1 MTIARILFDLVVAG
15 IATAG
20 FGLLFRT
27 EGKSLLPC
35 ALIGGAGY
43 IVYDWIVLE
52 FASAPVAAFLSCLLV
67 GLIAE
72 AAARILKGPTIVFA
86 TMGIIPMVPGY
97 GMYRTMEA
105 FTFLMMLPLQRT
117 TIDSGRQPST
127 SRAFDA
133 PYAMAMGSVQP
144 SAGTSSSRRISRY
157 SSYTRFSMLLTSFQV
172 MCSCLICRRRPGR
185 SLIGRAAFF
194 SFLLFSC
201 TIYLKN
207 SVEKRSIRTM

>member
-35 ALIGGAGY
+35 AVIGGLGY

-52 FASAPVAAFLSCLLV
+52 YASAPVAAFISCLLV
-67 GLIAE
+67 GLISE
-72 AAARILKGPTIVFA
+72 VAARVLKGPTIVFA

-105 FTFLMMLPLQRT
+105 VVQADYERATAVGME
-117 TIDSGRQPST
+117 TIL
-127 SRAFDA
+127 
-133 PYAMAMGSVQP
+133 V
-144 SAGTSSSRRISRY
+144 AGAIALSLGFATVVARRLLSRRRV
-157 SSYTRFSMLLTSFQV
+157 R
-172 MCSCLICRRRPGR
+172 
-185 SLIGRAAFF
+185 
-194 SFLLFSC
+194 
-201 TIYLKN
+201 
-207 SVEKRSIRTM
+207 

>member
-1 MTIARILFDLVVAG
+1 MTIARILFDLVIAG

-35 ALIGGAGY
+35 AVIGGLGY

-52 FASAPVAAFLSCLLV
+52 YASAPVAAFISCLLV

-72 AAARILKGPTIVFA
+72 VAARVLKGPTIVFA

-105 FTFLMMLPLQRT
+105 VVQADYERATAVGME
-117 TIDSGRQPST
+117 TIL
-127 SRAFDA
+127 
-133 PYAMAMGSVQP
+133 V
-144 SAGTSSSRRISRY
+144 AGAIALSLGFATVVARRLLSRRRV
-157 SSYTRFSMLLTSFQV
+157 R
-172 MCSCLICRRRPGR
+172 
-185 SLIGRAAFF
+185 
-194 SFLLFSC
+194 
-201 TIYLKN
+201 
-207 SVEKRSIRTM
+207 

>member
-35 ALIGGAGY
+35 AVIGGAGY

-52 FASAPVAAFLSCLLV
+52 FASAPVAAFISCLLV

-105 FTFLMMLPLQRT
+105 VVQGDYEKGIAVGMETIMVAGAIALSLGFATVIARRLIRKRGARQR
-117 TIDSGRQPST
+117 
-127 SRAFDA
+127 
-133 PYAMAMGSVQP
+133 
-144 SAGTSSSRRISRY
+144 
-157 SSYTRFSMLLTSFQV
+157 
-172 MCSCLICRRRPGR
+172 
-185 SLIGRAAFF
+185 
-194 SFLLFSC
+194 
-201 TIYLKN
+201 
-207 SVEKRSIRTM
+207 